1 MQFDQPAS
9 SIQPVVGDH
18 RAWPT
23 GRRTFSPYGVSLR
36 AGELL
41 SQTWQVWRDDAARL
55 TGITALPYGF
65 VFLAAIG
72 LVVAGVVMGFDPDR
86 LEESGPF
93 MGLVIGGGGGLVISA
108 TLLLVA
114 AAAGT
119 FHAVEERLR
128 GEPRADG
135 VIGMLL
141 LGIGSVGRLMGAYIF
156 VGMVMVALAMP
167 AITVSG
173 LAIAS
178 ESWGLGLGA
187 MLLWMPT
194 CIAWIYASLRL
205 LVAGPAIVVEDL
217 GVIDGIKRS
226 LAMTRGNVV
235 DIFVAGLVLWAVLFA
250 VNMATS
256 VISLIPILGAM
267 FQLAISIVL
276 GSIQAVFM
284 FLLYAALRDRE
295 G

>member
-9 SIQPVVGDH
+9 SVQPVVGDH

-23 GRRTFSPYGVSLR
+23 GERPFSPYGVSLR
-36 AGELL
+36 AGDLL
-41 SQTWQVWRDDAARL
+41 SQTWRVWRDDAVRL

-65 VFLAAIG
+65 MFLAAIG
-72 LVVAGVVMGFDPDR
+72 LVVAGVVMGFDPDH
-86 LEESGPF
+86 LEDSGPF

-108 TLLLVA
+108 ALLLVA

-128 GEPRADG
+128 GEHRADG

-141 LGIGSVGRLMGAYIF
+141 LGVGSLARLMGAYIV
-156 VGMVMVALAMP
+156 VGAAMMALALP
-167 AITVSG
+167 ATVATG
-173 LAIAS
+173 MAFAA
-178 ESWGLGLGA
+178 ESWGLGIGA

-226 LAMTRGNVV
+226 LAMTRGHVV
-235 DIFVAGLVLWAVLFA
+235 DIFVAGLVLWAVLFG
-250 VNMATS
+250 VNMATT
-256 VISLIPILGAM
+256 VISLVPIFGAM
-267 FQLAISIVL
+267 FQLVVGIVMA
-276 GSIQAVFM
+276 SIQAVFM
-284 FLLYAALRDRE
+284 FLLYAGLRDRE